1 MCESQNGHLFL
12 IKRIHTYRTHFEQVE
27 LRSHDALPTLKNFSC
42 LKRNKNLDY
51 IKMIQQVP
59 RVLLYNMIYISK
71 KEELARKKNHG
82 AQFRAYCCRRQG
94 KGGQAV
100 GKEVLVVPG
109 CRI

>member
-42 LKRNKNLDY
+42 PKRNKNLDY

-71 KEELARKKNHG
+71 KEELLIIIIKPPQKKKLG
-82 AQFRAYCCRRQG
+82 R
-94 KGGQAV
+94 V
-100 GKEVLVVPG
+100 GHCYTWHEKVSSSLFDFSLD
-109 CRI
+109 